1 MKTISIRNDRYVGQ
15 FGDHKFSSG
24 KPAYVEYLYRKA
36 FGQKL
41 TIDEIMVE
49 SSGSPVDTNF
59 PKKENVNMEFCIN
72 TRFNFLHDVVT
83 MVASGIQASAMIT
96 GKGGIGKSHNVLSAL
111 KKAGYADLQD
121 LEIGANPGKN
131 TFIQIKGFSTAKNLF
146 RTLYEYNNSVLVMDD
161 IDSVLKDP
169 IAVNILK
176 AALDSYDKRVIT
188 WGSEMRGDDELP
200 RSFVFTGRVIFIS
213 NLDQN
218 KIDQAIRSRSM
229 CIDLS
234 MTLDQKLERMDALVE
249 MEDFM
254 EEYEYDHK
262 IDAMSVIR
270 QFKDSARDINLRT
283 LISVTKIRSTDNPK
297 WIDLA
302 KYVLCN

>member
-1 MKTISIRNDRYVGQ
+1 MKTISIRNDKYVGQ

-41 TIDEIMVE
+41 TIDEIMGECGNEPVE
-49 SSGSPVDTNF
+49 A

-72 TRFNFLHDVVT
+72 TRFSFLRDVVT
-83 MVASGIQASAMIT
+83 MVADGIQASAMIT

-111 KKAGYADLQD
+111 KKAGYTDLQEM
-121 LEIGANPGKN
+121 EIGADPGKN
-131 TFIQIKGFSTAKNLF
+131 TFIQIKGFSTAKNLY
-146 RTLYEYNNSVLVMDD
+146 RTLYEYNDSVLVMDD

-169 IAVNILK
+169 VAVNILK

-249 MEDFM
+249 MDDFM
-254 EEYEYDHK
+254 EEYEYAHK
-262 IDAMSVIR
+262 IDAMAVIR

-283 LISVTKIRSTDNPK
+283 LISITKIRSTDNPK